1 MECLKAFTKQFRS
14 KSWKRFYIAITAANC
29 SLTRKQGKFSEMNM
43 TVKIYWMVFHLMN
56 ILPGWFFR
64 IELNTKTKIWEDKM
78 NNKKI
83 LEIKSK
89 ILEFSDRIYCDD
101 MEYQIYTRK
110 ELKEELDKNN
120 IDRLLS
126 YFDGMIN
133 VCNVFKNFFSFLI

>member
-1 MECLKAFTKQFRS
+1 
-14 KSWKRFYIAITAANC
+14 
-29 SLTRKQGKFSEMNM
+29 
-43 TVKIYWMVFHLMN
+43 
-56 ILPGWFFR
+56 
-64 IELNTKTKIWEDKM
+64 M

-89 ILEFSDRIYCDD
+89 ILEFSDRIYWDD
-101 MEYQIYTRK
+101 MVYQIYTRK

-133 VCNVFKNFFSFLI
+133 VCNVFKNENEDDMERYDAIIKDIDFYRNSLKAW

>member
-1 MECLKAFTKQFRS
+1 
-14 KSWKRFYIAITAANC
+14 
-29 SLTRKQGKFSEMNM
+29 
-43 TVKIYWMVFHLMN
+43 
-56 ILPGWFFR
+56 
-64 IELNTKTKIWEDKM
+64 M

-89 ILEFSDRIYCDD
+89 ILEFSDRIYWDD
-101 MEYQIYTRK
+101 MVYQIYTRK

-133 VCNVFKNFFSFLI
+133 VCNIFKNENEDDMERYDAIIKDIDLYRNSLKGF

>member
-1 MECLKAFTKQFRS
+1 
-14 KSWKRFYIAITAANC
+14 
-29 SLTRKQGKFSEMNM
+29 
-43 TVKIYWMVFHLMN
+43 
-56 ILPGWFFR
+56 
-64 IELNTKTKIWEDKM
+64 M

-101 MEYQIYTRK
+101 TEYQIYTRK

-133 VCNVFKNFFSFLI
+133 VCNVFKNENEDDMERYDAIIKDIDLYRNSLKAW

>member
-1 MECLKAFTKQFRS
+1 
-14 KSWKRFYIAITAANC
+14 
-29 SLTRKQGKFSEMNM
+29 
-43 TVKIYWMVFHLMN
+43 
-56 ILPGWFFR
+56 
-64 IELNTKTKIWEDKM
+64 M

-89 ILEFSDRIYCDD
+89 ILEFADRIYSDD

-110 ELKEELDKNN
+110 ELKEELNKNN

-133 VCNVFKNFFSFLI
+133 VCNIFKNENEDEIEKYDAIIKDIDIYRNSLKAW

>member
-1 MECLKAFTKQFRS
+1 
-14 KSWKRFYIAITAANC
+14 
-29 SLTRKQGKFSEMNM
+29 
-43 TVKIYWMVFHLMN
+43 
-56 ILPGWFFR
+56 
-64 IELNTKTKIWEDKM
+64 M

-101 MEYQIYTRK
+101 MVYQIYTRK

-120 IDRLLS
+120 IDCLLS

-133 VCNVFKNFFSFLI
+133 VCNIFKDENKDEIERYDEIIKDIDFYKNSLKVW